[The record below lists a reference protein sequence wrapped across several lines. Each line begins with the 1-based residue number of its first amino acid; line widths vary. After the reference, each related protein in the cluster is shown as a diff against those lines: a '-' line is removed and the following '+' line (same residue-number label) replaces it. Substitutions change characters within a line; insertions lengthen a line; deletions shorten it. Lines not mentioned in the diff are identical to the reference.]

1 MWDKITSNRVKVKHD
16 RGKEKSL
23 ESTISNMQFALSSIL
38 VHQ

>member
-1 MWDKITSNRVKVKHD
+1 VKHD

-23 ESTISNMQFALSSIL
+23 ESTISTMQFALSSIL